1 MVDALGGRYSAEL
14 GIDVDAWD
22 VQTERWFLAATL
34 FSTRITARTAERPFR
49 VLANAGLGCVG
60 QARHIPHHTFI
71 GYLDEGGYARYD
83 EQTVARLQALSE
95 IIGERH
101 AGRPQ

>member
-1 MVDALGGRYSAEL
+1 MC
-14 GIDVDAWD
+14 
-22 VQTERWFLAATL
+22 
-34 FSTRITARTAERPFR
+34 RPGP
-49 VLANAGLGCVG
+49 AHPA
-60 QARHIPHHTFI
+60 PFI

-101 AGRPQ
+101 AGRAAVNRPAAHHLPRAAGGLSVLPGLGPVTIQPFLR